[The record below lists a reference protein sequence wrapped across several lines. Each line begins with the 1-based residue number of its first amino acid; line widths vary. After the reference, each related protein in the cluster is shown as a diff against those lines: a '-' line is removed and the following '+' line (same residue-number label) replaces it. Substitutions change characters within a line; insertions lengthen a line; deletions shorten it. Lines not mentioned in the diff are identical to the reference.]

1 DAMIALSTILQRERT
16 ALKIM
21 SELLAR
27 GRDELTVGDVI
38 GVGDL
43 FDPVV
48 LGDAKPLT
56 PDMVKLFAIAARFY
70 RDKVR
75 PFLLDKHGVS
85 EPEAGHLPRHHPFRN
100 EDRLLKTLLV
110 GAIAPG
116 ATSLKTLTAS
126 KLAALNYGSVKA
138 FVPGAEAAQV
148 VTIAREWTRAFGE
161 ISIGGSAN
169 PVITLQLSGV
179 DYDVLLD
186 RVASEANPSARRTAL
201 RSLLLEELGA
211 STIGGMMEEIL
222 FRHIWRGDRREA
234 DLVFGN
240 VRDPQSLGPDQFRAS
255 SGRCR
260 VVVDYPFDEG
270 DHSPTDDV
278 ARVEGL
284 GRDGFTSTTVVW
296 IPHFLSSGRMDDVG
310 TLVQLEHLLTGRHF
324 DDNAG
329 ILPINDREPARRA
342 LESRRKGLREGL
354 LTALRQAYAVQAPSD
369 EHIGGKVAP

>member
-1 DAMIALSTILQRERT
+1 IYTCHVFTCRTMTGRVYPLSLHDA
-16 ALKIM
+16 
-21 SELLAR
+21 
-27 GRDELTVGDVI
+27 
-38 GVGDL
+38 
-43 FDPVV
+43 
-48 LGDAKPLT
+48 
-56 PDMVKLFAIAARFY
+56 
-70 RDKVR
+70 
-75 PFLLDKHGVS
+75 
-85 EPEAGHLPRHHPFRN
+85 LPIF
-100 EDRLLKTLLV
+100 
-110 GAIAPG
+110 
-116 ATSLKTLTAS
+116 
-126 KLAALNYGSVKA
+126 
-138 FVPGAEAAQV
+138 PGAEAAQV
-148 VTIAREWTRAFGE
+148 VTLAREWTRAFGE
-161 ISIGGSAN
+161 ISIGGSAD

-186 RVASEANPSARRTAL
+186 RVASEDNPSARRTLL

-211 STIGGMMEEIL
+211 STSGGMMQEIL

-234 DLVFGN
+234 ELVFGN

-255 SGRCR
+255 SGRWR

-284 GRDGFTSTTVVW
+284 RRDGFTSTTVVW

-369 EHIGGKVAP
+369 GHIGGKVAPGDNFLSLDDNATIEMPTAPTLRAGLTDVLHQMLARQYPQHPEVAQGEAEVRQAELNAVLALVRKA